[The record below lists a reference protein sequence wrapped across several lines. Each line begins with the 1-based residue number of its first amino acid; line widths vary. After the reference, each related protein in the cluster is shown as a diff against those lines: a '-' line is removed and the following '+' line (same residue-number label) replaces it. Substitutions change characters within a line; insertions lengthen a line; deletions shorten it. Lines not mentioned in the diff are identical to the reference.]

1 MALEYF
7 LGLFSNITFI
17 DVLDMVI
24 VSFIIYRAI
33 LMFKQTRAMALV
45 KGILV
50 LLVVTVIADLLNTAT
65 LSWLLNSLWTIG
77 IIAIVILFQP
87 EIRKALEQFG
97 RTGIMIAPSFKQ
109 RPETEIND
117 AIEEV
122 IKAVSVLSKNKI
134 GALIVWER
142 ETGIRDYMETGISI
156 DSLVSSSLLINIF
169 IPKTPLHDGAV
180 MIRKGRVVAAACY
193 LPLTSNTNL
202 SKELG
207 TRHRAAIGIS
217 EYSDA
222 VAIVVSEETGTISL
236 AVDGEI
242 FRFLDT
248 STLKE
253 KLHHYLIEDHQERVF
268 DKLWKG
274 ANHEEN

>member
-7 LGLFSNITFI
+7 LGLFSNITFV

-24 VSFIIYRAI
+24 VSYIIYRAI

-50 LLVVTVIADLLNTAT
+50 LLVVTVIADLLNTTT

-97 RTGIMIAPSFKQ
+97 RTGIMITPSFKQ
-109 RPETEIND
+109 RPETEVND

-122 IKAVSVLSKNKI
+122 IKAISVLSKNKI

-142 ETGIRDYMETGISI
+142 ETGIRDYMETGIPI

-193 LPLTSNTNL
+193 LPLTSNTDL

-236 AVDGEI
+236 AVDGKI
-242 FRFLDT
+242 QRYLDT

-253 KLHHYLIEDHQERVF
+253 KLYQYLIEDHQERVF

-274 ANHEEN
+274 SNHEEK